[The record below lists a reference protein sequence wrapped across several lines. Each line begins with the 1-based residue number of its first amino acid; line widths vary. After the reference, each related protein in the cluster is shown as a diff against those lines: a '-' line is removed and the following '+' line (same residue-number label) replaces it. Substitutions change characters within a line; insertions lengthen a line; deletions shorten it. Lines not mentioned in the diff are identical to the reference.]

1 MKTELSRTERK
12 RLRQERAKAEMT
24 IEKRRQ
30 ARRGLVKKA
39 VSGFILLGG
48 LVLVSHLL
56 LRDAL
61 WGGPGTRYPNQGN
74 LHISSVVIPH
84 LPYNSDPPT
93 SGPHV
98 PYLAS
103 WGVHRAPIPP
113 EVQVHNL
120 EDGGVLIQYNCRDSL
135 VAELEKIAAEYP
147 DRVLVAPYPTMK
159 FKIALTAWGRL
170 ETLERPDPAKIRKF
184 IKTYRG
190 IDHHVPG

>member
-1 MKTELSRTERK
+1 MELTRTERK
-12 RLRQERAKAEMT
+12 RLRQEKAKAEIT
-24 IEKRRQ
+24 IQKRKQ
-30 ARRGLVKKA
+30 ARRSLLKKG
-39 VSGFILLGG
+39 VTVLILLGG
-48 LVLVSHLL
+48 LVLVGHLL

-74 LHISSVVIPH
+74 LHISSVEIPH

-120 EDGGVLIQYNCRDSL
+120 EDGGVLIQYNCRDCDSL
-135 VAELEKIAAEYP
+135 VAELEKIAAEFKEG
-147 DRVLVAPYPTMK
+147 VIVAPYPTMK

-170 ETLERPDPAKIRKF
+170 ETLERLDPAKIREF